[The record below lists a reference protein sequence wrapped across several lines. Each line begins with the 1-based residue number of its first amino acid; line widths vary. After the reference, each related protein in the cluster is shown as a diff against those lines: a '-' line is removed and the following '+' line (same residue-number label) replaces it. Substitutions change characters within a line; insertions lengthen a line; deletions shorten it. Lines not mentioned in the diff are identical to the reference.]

1 MGIGKMKRAVFLDR
15 DGVIN
20 KILVRHGR
28 PSTPRRFDE
37 FEWVEGI
44 GEEVRR
50 IKDAGFHVFVIT
62 NQPDV
67 ARGILP
73 FEELEK
79 MSAAIR
85 SHLPV
90 DEVWVCPHDDD
101 AQCDCRKPKSGMVQ
115 RAREKYAIDIAE
127 SYMIGDG
134 WKDMEL
140 ARNVGCA
147 GILINA
153 PYNQGLDCFARARNI
168 HEAVDLILSA

>member
-1 MGIGKMKRAVFLDR
+1 MGIGKMRRAVFLDR

-20 KILVRHGR
+20 KVLIRHGKVG
-28 PSTPRRFDE
+28 TPRRFEE
-37 FEWVEGI
+37 FEWIEGI
-44 GEEVRR
+44 GEEVKR
-50 IKDAGFHVFVIT
+50 IKDAGFYVFVIT

-73 FEELEK
+73 LEELDK

-101 AQCDCRKPKSGMVQ
+101 ARCDCRKPKPGMVQ
-115 RAREKYAIDIAE
+115 RAREKYSINIAE
-127 SYMIGDG
+127 SYLIGDG
-134 WKDMEL
+134 RKDIEL
-140 ARNVGCA
+140 ARDVGCK
-147 GILINA
+147 GILIDA
-153 PYNQGLDCFARARNI
+153 AYNQGLDCFARARDI